1 MNQVNQKELLL
12 FNQKSSSRT
21 PNPNGASLCEK
32 RKVPLNFPMLR
43 FKRFLCRINPN
54 WNPTNQTISRIFFWP
69 SRPQP
74 LNLLRGDVEANVTS
88 FRGAEQDILP
98 VWRNTMDFLPLSWT
112 SKDFHV
118 FQRCKSNNGS
128 KLSEILVWKGRPL
141 LSSSPPVT
149 MNPKVRNLTL
159 SIVLLSFA
167 RIPEQRKRR
176 RRPLRIKFA
185 KDGSLCVLR
194 RGGEI

>member
-1 MNQVNQKELLL
+1 MWKTKGTTKFSNVTFQKISLQNKSQLKSNQ
-12 FNQKSSSRT
+12 
-21 PNPNGASLCEK
+21 PND
-32 RKVPLNFPMLR
+32 F
-43 FKRFLCRINPN
+43 
-54 WNPTNQTISRIFFWP
+54 TNFFWP

-74 LNLLRGDVEANVTS
+74 LNLLSGDVEANVTS

-176 RRPLRIKFA
+176 RPLKVEFA
-185 KDGSLCVLR
+185 KDGSPCVLR
-194 RGGEI
+194 RGCEV